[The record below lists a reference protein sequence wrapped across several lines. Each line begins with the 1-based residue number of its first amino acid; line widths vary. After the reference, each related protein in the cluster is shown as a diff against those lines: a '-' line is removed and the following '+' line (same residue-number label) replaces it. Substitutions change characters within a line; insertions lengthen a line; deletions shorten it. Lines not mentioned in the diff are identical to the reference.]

1 VISSRASTE
10 IDNTSFRVLVQ
21 HFVRNYFDLVRKC
34 EVDWRAVAA
43 KCIITCVPYARS
55 NGDRCLATIADY
67 QRICEQA
74 ARAGGDVLRDWRGRF
89 AVREK
94 GPADLVTEA
103 DLASQEIIRQILLGA
118 FPEHVFL
125 AEEGF
130 VADTNA
136 RIASQKNDL
145 RWIVDPLDGT
155 TNYVHG
161 VPNYSVSIALERD
174 GDPLVGTVYDPTTD
188 ECFSAAA
195 GHGAT
200 CNGKALR
207 VSEIG
212 RLSEAMIAV
221 SFSAKVDRGDQEIA
235 DFIEVMLQS
244 QATRRMG
251 SSALNLCYV
260 AAGRFDAYWATTTKI
275 WDIAA
280 GALLV
285 REAGGEITAIDGG
298 PFNLER
304 PQFIAAATGA
314 LHRELCGLLAR
325 TRNPITA

>member
-1 VISSRASTE
+1 VY
-10 IDNTSFRVLVQ
+10 
-21 HFVRNYFDLVRKC
+21 HH
-34 EVDWRAVAA
+34 
-43 KCIITCVPYARS
+43 CVPAARS
-55 NGDRCLATIADY
+55 VGDQRLATIADY
-67 QRICEQA
+67 QRVCEQA
-74 ARAGGDVLRDWRGRF
+74 ARAGGDVLRDWKGRF

-103 DLASQEIIRQILLGA
+103 DLASQEAIREILLGA
-118 FPEHVFL
+118 FPGHGFL

-130 VADTNA
+130 LADKNA
-136 RIASQKNDL
+136 RLARQGDDL

-161 VPNYSVSIALERD
+161 VPNYAVSIALER
-174 GDPLVGTVYDPTTD
+174 GGAPLVGTVYDPSAD

-200 CNGKALR
+200 CNGEALR
-207 VSEIG
+207 VSDVG
-212 RLSEAMIAV
+212 RLSHAMVAV
-221 SFSAKVDRGDQEIA
+221 SFSAKVDRGDQEIG
-235 DFIEVMLQS
+235 DFIEVMLKT

-285 REAGGEITAIDGG
+285 REAGGEITSIDGG
-298 PFNLER
+298 PFHLER
-304 PQFIAAATGA
+304 PQFIAAATKA
-314 LHRELCGLLAR
+314 LHGELRELLSR
-325 TRNPITA
+325 SRSSITA

>member
-1 VISSRASTE
+1 M
-10 IDNTSFRVLVQ
+10 
-21 HFVRNYFDLVRKC
+21 
-34 EVDWRAVAA
+34 
-43 KCIITCVPYARS
+43 
-55 NGDRCLATIADY
+55 ATIADY
-67 QRICEQA
+67 QRICDKA

-103 DLASQEIIRQILLGA
+103 DLASQDTIRQIVLGA
-118 FPEHVFL
+118 FPDHGFL

-130 VADTNA
+130 VADESP
-136 RIASQKNDL
+136 RIAGQKNDL

-161 VPNYSVSIALERD
+161 VPNYAVSIALERN
-174 GDPLVGTVYDPTTD
+174 GDPLVGTVYDPTAD

-200 CNGKALR
+200 CNGKTLH
-207 VSEIG
+207 VSDVG

-221 SFSAKVDRGDQEIA
+221 SFSAKVDRGDQEIG
-235 DFIEVMLQS
+235 DFIEVMLKA

-285 REAGGEITAIDGG
+285 REAGGQITAIDGG
-298 PFNLER
+298 PLILER
-304 PQFIAAATGA
+304 PQFIAAATPA
-314 LHRELCGLLAR
+314 LHRELRELLELAR
-325 TRNPITA
+325 SPFTA